1 VELIEQMG
9 DTDEAIGA
17 RVGSLD
23 MGFATP
29 KDVCDEGG
37 NRDCMVV
44 GTGGL
49 RVVDASIIRLPLGA
63 HYQAT
68 VYVLAENATDSI
80 CAIFCVGVIVIH
92 V

>member
-17 RVGSLD
+17 QVGSLD
-23 MGFATP
+23 TGFATP

-68 VYVLAENATDSI
+68 VLAENAMDSI
-80 CAIFCVGVIVIH
+80 CAIFCVGVIVIYA
-92 V
+92 

>member
-1 VELIEQMG
+1 
-9 DTDEAIGA
+9 
-17 RVGSLD
+17 
-23 MGFATP
+23 
-29 KDVCDEGG
+29 VCDEGG

-80 CAIFCVGVIVIH
+80 YAVFCVGVIAACVRRSLYNFCFEVIQRIKLSSLP
-92 V
+92 